1 MNSFLI
7 SYDLITPGKD
17 YDKIAK
23 KIENY
28 PNSKRILES
37 VWIVNSNE
45 TSQQIA
51 QGLKSVT
58 DNNDKIFVVKLESTI
73 SCKESYQQLL
83 RINGFVSFRNSLQ
96 SVATKKEIN

>member
-7 SYDLITPGKD
+7 SYDLITSGKD

-28 PNSKRILES
+28 PNPKRILES

-58 DNNDKIFVVKLESTI
+58 DNNDTIFVVKLESTI

-96 SVATKKEIN
+96 SIATKGKIN